1 MNAIAHLPLQSY
13 IFPTYQST
21 LMSHLFQNTLALLTT
36 LGALALPLTG
46 LTPSARAELLPL
58 PVGTETLDEAES
70 VYSEAREEL
79 PENLYMLYR
88 IVERIARANNLDHH
102 PWRVV
107 MADDSLINAY
117 ATEVNL
123 IIVHY
128 GLLDQMA
135 GDVSAL
141 ACVVGHE
148 MAHHTERHIAIR
160 TSRSADW
167 QEEYKRPD
175 DRELQERLAELSRT
189 HESDAD
195 AIGYTYSATA
205 GFDGTGCL
213 RGLEILSRLPGTL
226 RDSATHPAVPHR
238 IEAIEALMVEQ
249 PAERLQDEGWANLS
263 DSEPLTYEMI
273 EEQNWLRINS
283 ERGGS
288 FVEDWNT
295 IFPSETIAPKPEEPE
310 VDADAED
317 DASEAG
323 VN

>member
-1 MNAIAHLPLQSY
+1 MPN
-13 IFPTYQST
+13 
-21 LMSHLFQNTLALLTT
+21 LFQNTLALLTT
-36 LGALALPLTG
+36 LGAITLPLAG
-46 LTPSARAELLPL
+46 LAPAARAEIVPFAS
-58 PVGTETLDEAES
+58 ETAVSDETDAES
-70 VYSEAREEL
+70 VYQQAREEL
-79 PENLYMLYR
+79 PENLYVLYR
-88 IVERIARANNLDHH
+88 IVERIARANDLDNH

-175 DRELQERLAELSRT
+175 DEELRERLADLSRT
-189 HESDAD
+189 HESEAD
-195 AIGYTYSATA
+195 AIGYTYAATA
-205 GFDGTGCL
+205 GFDPSGCL

-238 IEAIEALMVEQ
+238 IEAIEALIAEQ
-249 PAERLQDEGWANLS
+249 PGDRLHIEGSANLNRS
-263 DSEPLTYEMI
+263 RPLSFEMI

-288 FVEDWNT
+288 FVDDWNQM
-295 IFPSETIAPKPEEPE
+295 FPGESIAPKPES
-310 VDADAED
+310 DSSAEETTD
-317 DASEAG
+317 
-323 VN
+323 

>member
-1 MNAIAHLPLQSY
+1 MPY
-13 IFPTYQST
+13 
-21 LMSHLFQNTLALLTT
+21 LFQNTLALLTT
-36 LGALALPLTG
+36 LGALTTLPIVSFA
-46 LTPSARAELLPL
+46 PVARAEILPS
-58 PVGTETLDEAES
+58 PSETVVSNETDTES
-70 VYSEAREEL
+70 VYQQAREEL
-79 PENLYMLYR
+79 PENLYVLYR
-88 IVERIARANNLDHH
+88 IVERIARANDLDNH

-175 DRELQERLAELSRT
+175 DEELRERLADLSRT
-189 HESDAD
+189 HESEAD
-195 AIGYTYSATA
+195 AIGYTYAATA
-205 GFDGTGCL
+205 GFDPSGCI

-226 RDSATHPAVPHR
+226 RDSSTHPAVPHR
-238 IEAIEALMVEQ
+238 IEAIETLIAEQ
-249 PAERLQDEGWANLS
+249 PGERLYREGNTNLNRS
-263 DSEPLTYEMI
+263 QPLSFEMI
-273 EEQNWLRINS
+273 DEQNWLRINS

-288 FVEDWNT
+288 FVEDWNQM
-295 IFPSETIAPKPEEPE
+295 FPGDVIEPKPESDAVEEPE
-310 VDADAED
+310 AE
-317 DASEAG
+317 E
-323 VN
+323 

>member
-1 MNAIAHLPLQSY
+1 
-13 IFPTYQST
+13 
-21 LMSHLFQNTLALLTT
+21 MSHLFQNTLALLTT

-46 LTPSARAELLPL
+46 FPSSARAELLPR
-58 PVGTETLDEAES
+58 PSEIEALGDDES

-79 PENLYMLYR
+79 PENLYVLYR
-88 IVERIARANNLDHH
+88 IVERIARANNLDRH

-205 GFDGTGCL
+205 GFDATGCL

-226 RDSATHPAVPHR
+226 RDSSTHPAVPHR
-238 IEAIEALMVEQ
+238 IEAIEMLMIEQ
-249 PAERLQDEGWANLS
+249 PADRLQDTGRSNLENS
-263 DSEPLTYEMI
+263 DPLTYEMI
-273 EEQNWLRINS
+273 EDQNWLRINS

-288 FVEDWNT
+288 FVEDWNA
-295 IFPSETIAPKPEEPE
+295 IFPDATIAPKPEEPE
-310 VDADAED
+310 AEVDID
-317 DASEAG
+317 DVSESE
-323 VN
+323 VD